1 MLQNQG
7 MPVCMVAGSGPSN
20 GMAYAR
26 RFCKAGYKTVLLARN
41 VSRL

>member
-1 MLQNQG
+1 MLQNQD
-7 MPVCMVAGSGPSN
+7 MPVCMMAGAGPGN

-41 VSRL
+41 VGRL